1 MINWLEDNFKSTKLD
16 ILEISWK
23 WMVDVGYKT
32 EKEKFDMERFEE
44 K

>member
-1 MINWLEDNFKSTKLD
+1 MINWLENNFKSTRLD
-16 ILEISWK
+16 ILDIGLK

-44 K
+44 